1 MTSATEREILDHEV
15 ERLRAEGYDV
25 FVDPGPSLVPDFL
38 GSYRPDAVAEL
49 EGRKI
54 ALEVASRTG
63 ASQEK
68 LGEVAAIFERHPEWE
83 FRVVWAEPAAGA
95 KPLPVQTK
103 DQIRAAIA
111 EIEKLRSQSH
121 FRPSFLLGWAALEAA
136 ARAVAEPRLGRA
148 QTPGRLVQVL
158 GEEGYL
164 TPDETDAMRSLVEK
178 RNHLVHGTL
187 DAPVSGED
195 VDALVRALEAVT
207 AEIAA

>member
-1 MTSATEREILDHEV
+1 MTSTTEREILDHEV

-25 FVDPGPSLVPDFL
+25 FVNPGPSLVPEFL
-38 GSYRPDAVAEL
+38 GSYRPDAVAKL
-49 EGRKI
+49 EDRKI

-63 ASQEK
+63 ASRK
-68 LGEVAAIFERHPEWE
+68 NLDEVAAIFTRHPEWE

-95 KPLPVQTK
+95 TRLPVQTK
-103 DQIRAAIA
+103 DDIRAAIV
-111 EIEKLRSQSH
+111 EVNKLRSQGH

-136 ARAVAEPRLGRA
+136 ARAVAEGRFERA

-164 TPDETDAMRSLVEK
+164 TPDETDAMRGLTEK
-178 RNHLVHGTL
+178 RNNLIHGKL
-187 DAPVSGED
+187 DVAVTGED
-195 VDALVRALEAVT
+195 VDELVRALDAVT